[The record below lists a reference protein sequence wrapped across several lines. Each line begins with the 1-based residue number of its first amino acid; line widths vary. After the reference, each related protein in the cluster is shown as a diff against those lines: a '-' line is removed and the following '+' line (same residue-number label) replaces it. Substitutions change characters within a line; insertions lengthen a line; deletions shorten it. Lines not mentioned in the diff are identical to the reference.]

1 MTFKY
6 SQMKKILVLS
16 ILSVSILFPSKLLAW
31 GMTGHR
37 VVAEIADQNI
47 KSSTRKKIN
56 RLLNNMPIAYW
67 ANWSDFV
74 KSDKTGEYDHTH
86 IWHYVNAPGNLSK
99 EDFVAYI
106 KNIEQ
111 DNLYKEI
118 ANLERIVADKVSSV
132 DQKRVALY
140 FLVHLMGDVHQP
152 MHVGREGDLGG
163 NAISV
168 LWFNEKSNLHAV
180 WDGKLIDY
188 MKYSYTEYANLLNTV
203 SKEEKAPLRAGT
215 LEDWLYESH
224 CLANE
229 IYSSVNNEDRLS
241 YDYAYKYTN
250 IVELQLQRG
259 GLRLAAVLDRI
270 FR

>member
-1 MTFKY
+1 
-6 SQMKKILVLS
+6 MKKFLILS
-16 ILSVSILFPSKLLAW
+16 ILAVSVLLPSQLLAW

-37 VVAEIADQNI
+37 VIAQIADQNI
-47 KSSTRKKIN
+47 KSGTRKKIN
-56 RLLNNMPIAYW
+56 KLLDNMPIAYW
-67 ANWSDFV
+67 ANWPDFI
-74 KSDKTGEYDHTH
+74 KSDTTGEYDHTG

-99 EDFVAYI
+99 EDFTAYI
-106 KNIEQ
+106 KNIKQ
-111 DNLYKEI
+111 DNVYSEI
-118 ANLERIVADKVSSV
+118 PKLERIISDNVSSV
-132 DQKRVALY
+132 EQKRVALY
-140 FLVHLMGDVHQP
+140 FLVHLMGDAHQP
-152 MHVGREGDLGG
+152 MHVGREEDLGG
-163 NAISV
+163 NRISV
-168 LWFNEKSNLHAV
+168 LWFNDKSNLHSV

-188 MKYSYTEYANLLNTV
+188 MKYSYTEYASLLNTI
-203 SKEEKAPLRAGT
+203 SKEKKKTLQSGT

-259 GLRLAAVLDRI
+259 GLRLAAILDQI